1 MSSNNKSTLYIGLTN
16 DLKRRVIEH
25 KNKKVEGFTSKYNC
39 VNLVCFESFNNIE
52 LAIKR
57 EKQLK
62 KWNRDWK
69 DQLINKNN
77 HLWVDLSIDW
87 E

>member
-1 MSSNNKSTLYIGLTN
+1 MSTKNN
-16 DLKRRVIEH
+16 R
-25 KNKKVEGFTSKYNC
+25 VEGFTSKYNC
-39 VNLVCFESFNNIE
+39 VNLVYFESFNNIE
-52 LAIKR
+52 SAIKR

-69 DQLINKNN
+69 DQLINDNN